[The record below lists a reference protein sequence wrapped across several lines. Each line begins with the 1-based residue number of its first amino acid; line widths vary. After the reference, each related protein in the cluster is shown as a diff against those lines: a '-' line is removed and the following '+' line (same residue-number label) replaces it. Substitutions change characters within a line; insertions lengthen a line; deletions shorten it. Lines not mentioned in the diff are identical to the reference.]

1 MSKRTRI
8 VCKKREIRIGNMRLK
23 FDDRV
28 LPDKQVKEMNTVLK
42 ASCETVVKVPTNSEE
57 VKVGSIRKTELL

>member
-1 MSKRTRI
+1 MT
-8 VCKKREIRIGNMRLK
+8 

-28 LPDKQVKEMNTVLK
+28 LPDKQVKEMNTILK

-57 VKVGSIRKTELL
+57 LKVGSIRKTELL